1 MKQRESKIQVRE
13 LSKHFSD
20 LVVLDQ
26 LNFDIYKGEFLC
38 VVGPTGCGKPPWSTC

>member
-20 LVVLDQ
+20 LVVLDRSYG
-26 LNFDIYKGEFLC
+26 FR
-38 VVGPTGCGKPPWSTC
+38 

>member
-26 LNFDIYKGEFLC
+26 LNFDIYKG
-38 VVGPTGCGKPPWSTC
+38 